1 MKHSSLLLES
11 YLELFDKIYSALLAE
26 HEWME
31 RHNTPREGEPSEELL
46 TLYQSLE
53 NALESFAYFKAKPP
67 LDSKGQALMQQ
78 VQNKLMQ
85 LMLLAQDNEA
95 AVLRMGLKQR
105 QTQEALLP
113 ISSSRVGLVYKST

>member
-1 MKHSSLLLES
+1 MQHSSLLLES

-31 RHNTPREGEPSEELL
+31 RHNAPREGEPSEGLL
-46 TLYQSLE
+46 ALYHSLE
-53 NALESFAYFKAKPP
+53 NALESFAYFKSKPP

-85 LMLLAQDNEA
+85 LMMLAQDNEA
-95 AVLRMGLKQR
+95 AVLRMGLKR
-105 QTQEALLP
+105 QQGQTLAGISTRQASIAYKP
-113 ISSSRVGLVYKST
+113 I